1 MFQRTKIVGIFAPSV
16 FGRMTRSLLLIA
28 HHRAR
33 RIRRRDERLVKNH
46 SYREVMASDKWEV
59 VLGKIKLFGN
69 IRACARGSA
78 NELTRKKKT
87 TNWMI
92 AITVAVLYLMISVI
106 SHKWEIT

>member
-1 MFQRTKIVGIFAPSV
+1 
-16 FGRMTRSLLLIA
+16 
-28 HHRAR
+28 
-33 RIRRRDERLVKNH
+33 
-46 SYREVMASDKWEV
+46 MASYKWEV